1 MNVQKNTGFFQIM
14 DTIQNEIRFQYNY
27 HTQGTSK
34 KQVQDFYMTGERK
47 MSMEL
52 FTRTNIGRMKLKNR
66 VIMCPMGN
74 KTDPDG
80 GVQERNIDYFVERA
94 KGGCGAIFTGAFMC
108 TEEFETRG
116 CNVIYNFSHV
126 DRLALLCDKVHA
138 YDCRLVVQ
146 LTAGLGRMGYTD
158 PTRPPYSASD
168 TETFYFKG
176 VYCKPF
182 SVEQIH
188 YMVKAMGNSA
198 MLCKRAGADAIEL
211 HCYGG
216 YLIDQ
221 FQTALWNTRTDEY
234 GGSLENR
241 MRFTMEIIAEVKKMC
256 GDDFPVIVKF
266 CATHDMGDKPGYHDL
281 AEGLEMARM
290 YEKAGVDALH
300 VDVGCYDA
308 WYKAITTCY
317 NQEGHQLFAAK
328 AVKEVVSIPV
338 ITQGKLADPEK
349 ANAVIRDGIA
359 DIVGLGHQMLTDPYW
374 PQKVRE
380 GRYEDIVPCIGCNEC
395 MFTSRNGQYRHCAV
409 NPQCYHEKD
418 YPLLP
423 AEKPRKVLV
432 IGGGPGGMTAARTAA
447 LRGHDVTLWEKA
459 SFLGGNMVAAGAP
472 DFKGDVKKFEEY
484 LIRKTR
490 QAGVKIVLNKKAAA
504 EEVLSSGFDAVILA
518 AGSSS
523 VIPRIKGIDGPNV
536 LTANEAMCGSP
547 LTGRV
552 LVIGG
557 GLVGM
562 EAALQFDETAE
573 KVTVVEAAGEILT
586 TLEENLNNTQA
597 LYAMIE
603 RSGIDIVTSASV
615 TEIRE
620 GYAVYE
626 KDGASVRLDCDTVVV
641 AVGYHPNNELDEA
654 LWNRFDFYRNIV
666 PEKAPGKI
674 VQVVHAGFHAGR
686 LV

>member
-1 MNVQKNTGFFQIM
+1 
-14 DTIQNEIRFQYNY
+14 
-27 HTQGTSK
+27 
-34 KQVQDFYMTGERK
+34 
-47 MSMEL
+47 MEL

-338 ITQGKLADPEK
+338 ISQGKLADPEK

-472 DFKGDVKKFEEY
+472 DFKADVKKFEEY

-504 EEVLSSGFDAVILA
+504 EEVLSSSFDAVILA
-518 AGSSS
+518 TGSSS

-562 EAALQFDETAE
+562 EAALQFDEIAE

-603 RSGIDIVTSASV
+603 RSGINIVTSASV
-615 TEIRE
+615 TEIGE

-641 AVGYHPNNELDEA
+641 AVGYHPNNELDVA
-654 LWNRFDFYRNIV
+654 LWDRFDFYRNIV

>member
-1 MNVQKNTGFFQIM
+1 MATN
-14 DTIQNEIRFQYNY
+14 
-27 HTQGTSK
+27 
-34 KQVQDFYMTGERK
+34 
-47 MSMEL
+47 EL
-52 FTRTNIGRMKLKNR
+52 FTRVNIGKMRLKNR
-66 VIMCPMGN
+66 IIMCPMGN

-126 DRLALLCDKVHA
+126 DRLNLLVDKVHE
-138 YDCRLVVQ
+138 YDCKLVVQ

-176 VYCKPF
+176 VRCKPF

-241 MRFTMEIIAEVKKMC
+241 MRFTMEIIAEIRKTC
-256 GDDFPVIVKF
+256 GEDFPIIVKF

-281 AEGLEMARM
+281 AEGLEMAKM

-317 NQEGHQLFAAK
+317 NKEGHQLFAAK
-328 AVKEVVSIPV
+328 AVKEIVSIPV

-349 ANAVIRDGIA
+349 ANAVIKDGIA
-359 DIVGLGHQMLTDPYW
+359 DVVGLGHQMLTDPYW
-374 PQKVRE
+374 VQKVKA

-409 NPQCYHEKD
+409 NPLCYHEKD
-418 YPLLP
+418 YPIIP
-423 AEKPRKVLV
+423 AAEPKKVLV
-432 IGGGPGGMTAARTAA
+432 IGGGPGGMTAARVAA
-447 LRGHDVTLWEKA
+447 ERGHNVTLWEKE

-472 DFKGDVKKFEEY
+472 DFKIDVKKYEEY
-484 LIRKTR
+484 LIRKVR
-490 QAGVKIVLNKKAAA
+490 EAGVNVVLNKTATSQ
-504 EEVLSSGFDAVILA
+504 EVLRSEFDAVILA
-518 AGSSS
+518 AGSRNF
-523 VIPRIKGIDGPNV
+523 IPKIKGIDGANV

-547 LTGRV
+547 LTGKV

-573 KVTVVEAAGEILT
+573 KVTVVEVADEILK

-597 LYAMIE
+597 LHNMIE
-603 RSGIDIVTSASV
+603 NSQIDIVTSASV
-615 TEIRE
+615 TEIGD

-626 KDGASVRLDCDTVVV
+626 KEGKTVRVDCDTVVV
-641 AVGYHPNNELDEA
+641 AAGYRSNNEMDDD
-654 LWNRFDFYRNIV
+654 LWDKFDFYRNIV

>member
-1 MNVQKNTGFFQIM
+1 METK
-14 DTIQNEIRFQYNY
+14 
-27 HTQGTSK
+27 
-34 KQVQDFYMTGERK
+34 
-47 MSMEL
+47 EL
-52 FTRTNIGRMKLKNR
+52 FTRVNIGKMRLKNR
-66 VIMCPMGN
+66 IIMCPMGN

-94 KGGCGAIFTGAFMC
+94 KGGCAAIFTGAFMC

-126 DRLALLCDKVHA
+126 DRLNLLVDKVHA
-138 YDCRLVVQ
+138 YDCKLVVQ

-176 VYCKPF
+176 VRCKPF

-216 YLIDQ
+216 LIDQ
-221 FQTALWNTRTDEY
+221 FQTSLWNTRTDEY

-241 MRFTMEIIAEVKKMC
+241 MRFTMEIIEEVKKTC
-256 GDDFPVIVKF
+256 GEDFPIIIKF

-281 AEGLEMARM
+281 AEGLEMAKM
-290 YEKAGVDALH
+290 YEKAGAAALH

-317 NQEGHQLFAAK
+317 NKEGHQLFAAK
-328 AVKEVVSIPV
+328 AVKDIVSIPV

-349 ANAVIRDGIA
+349 ANAVIKEGVA

-374 PQKVRE
+374 PNKVKA
-380 GRYEDIVPCIGCNEC
+380 GQYEDIVPCIGCNEC

-409 NPQCYHEKD
+409 NPLCYHEKD
-418 YPLLP
+418 YPLIP
-423 AEKPRKVLV
+423 AEEPKKVLV

-447 LRGHDVTLWEKA
+447 LRGHHVTLWEKE

-472 DFKGDVKKFEEY
+472 DFKVDVKKFEEY

-490 QAGVKIVLNKKAAA
+490 ESGVNIVMNKTATSEEILNA
-504 EEVLSSGFDAVILA
+504 GFDAVILA
-518 AGSSS
+518 AGSHSF
-523 VIPRIKGIDGPNV
+523 IPKIKGIDGPNV
-536 LTANEAMCGSP
+536 LTANEAMCGAP
-547 LTGRV
+547 QTGRV

-573 KVTVVEAAGEILT
+573 QVTVVEVADAILK

-597 LYAMIE
+597 LMNMIE
-603 RSGIDIVTSASV
+603 NSHINIVTSASV
-615 TEIRE
+615 TEIGE
-620 GYAVYE
+620 GFALYE
-626 KDGASVRLDCDTVVV
+626 KDGETVRLECDTVVV
-641 AVGYHPNNELDEA
+641 ASGYRPNDEMDED
-654 LWNRFDFYRNIV
+654 LWDKFDFYRNIV

>member
-1 MNVQKNTGFFQIM
+1 MNVQKNAGVFQIM

-27 HTQGTSK
+27 HTQGASK

-472 DFKGDVKKFEEY
+472 DFKADVKKFEEY

-490 QAGVKIVLNKKAAA
+490 QAGVKIVLSKKAAA
-504 EEVLSSGFDAVILA
+504 EEVLSSSFDAVILA
-518 AGSSS
+518 TGSSS

-562 EAALQFDETAE
+562 EAALQFDEIAE

-603 RSGIDIVTSASV
+603 RSGINIVTSASV
-615 TEIRE
+615 TEIGE

-641 AVGYHPNNELDEA
+641 AVGYHPNNELDVA
-654 LWNRFDFYRNIV
+654 LWDRFDFYRNIV

>member
-1 MNVQKNTGFFQIM
+1 
-14 DTIQNEIRFQYNY
+14 
-27 HTQGTSK
+27 
-34 KQVQDFYMTGERK
+34 
-47 MSMEL
+47 MEL

-472 DFKGDVKKFEEY
+472 DFKADVKKFEEY

-504 EEVLSSGFDAVILA
+504 EEVLSSSFDAVILA
-518 AGSSS
+518 TGSSS

-562 EAALQFDETAE
+562 EAALQFDEIAE

-603 RSGIDIVTSASV
+603 RSGINIVTSASV
-615 TEIRE
+615 TEIGE

-641 AVGYHPNNELDEA
+641 AVGYHPNNELDVA
-654 LWNRFDFYRNIV
+654 LWDRFDFYRNIV

>member
-1 MNVQKNTGFFQIM
+1 
-14 DTIQNEIRFQYNY
+14 
-27 HTQGTSK
+27 
-34 KQVQDFYMTGERK
+34 
-47 MSMEL
+47 MEL

-290 YEKAGVDALH
+290 YEKAAVDALH

-472 DFKGDVKKFEEY
+472 DFKADVKKFEEY

-504 EEVLSSGFDAVILA
+504 EEVLSSSFDAVILA
-518 AGSSS
+518 TGSSS

-562 EAALQFDETAE
+562 EAALQFDEIAE

-603 RSGIDIVTSASV
+603 RSGINIVTSASV
-615 TEIRE
+615 TEIGE

-641 AVGYHPNNELDEA
+641 AVGYHPNNELDVA
-654 LWNRFDFYRNIV
+654 LWDRFDFYRNIV

>member
-1 MNVQKNTGFFQIM
+1 MAVN
-14 DTIQNEIRFQYNY
+14 
-27 HTQGTSK
+27 
-34 KQVQDFYMTGERK
+34 
-47 MSMEL
+47 EL
-52 FTRTNIGRMKLKNR
+52 FTRINIGKMRLKNR

-80 GVQERNIDYFVERA
+80 GVQARNIDYFVERA
-94 KGGCGAIFTGAFMC
+94 KGGVGAVFTGAFMC

-126 DRLALLCDKVHA
+126 DRLGLLADKIHA

-168 TETFYFKG
+168 VETFYFKG
-176 VYCKPF
+176 VRCKPF
-182 SVEQIH
+182 SVEQIR

-198 MLCKRAGADAIEL
+198 MLCKRAGVDAIEL

-221 FQTALWNTRTDEY
+221 FQTARWNTRTDEY

-241 MRFTMEIIAEVKKMC
+241 MRFTMEIIREVKKTC
-256 GDDFPVIVKF
+256 GDDYPIIVKF
-266 CATHDMGDKPGYHDL
+266 CATHDMGDEPGYHDL
-281 AEGLEMARM
+281 EEGLAMAKM
-290 YEKAGVDALH
+290 YEAAGVSALH
-300 VDVGCYDA
+300 VDVGCYEA

-317 NQEGHQLFAAK
+317 NKEGHQLFAAK
-328 AVKEVVSIPV
+328 AVKDIVSIPV
-338 ITQGKLADPEK
+338 ITQGKLFDPEK
-349 ANAVIRDGIA
+349 AAGVIRDGTA

-374 PQKVRE
+374 VQKVRE

-395 MFTSRNGQYRHCAV
+395 MYTSRNGLYRHCAV

-418 YPLLP
+418 YPLIP
-423 AEKPRKVLV
+423 AETPKKVLV

-447 LRGHDVTLWEKA
+447 LRGHNVTLWEQ
-459 SFLGGNMVAAGAP
+459 SGFLGGNMVAAGAP
-472 DFKGDVKKFEEY
+472 DFKVDVKRFEEY

-490 QAGVKIVLNKKAAA
+490 ESGVNIVLNKKAEAA
-504 EEVLSSGFDAVILA
+504 EVLSAGFDAVILA
-518 AGSSS
+518 AGSRNF
-523 VIPRIKGIDGPNV
+523 IPPIPGVDGPNV
-536 LTANEAMCGSP
+536 LTANEAMCGKTQ
-547 LTGRV
+547 TGKV

-573 KVTVVEAAGEILT
+573 KVTVVEMADAILT

-597 LYAMIE
+597 LMNMIE
-603 RSGIDIVTSASV
+603 NSRLEIVTSAMV
-615 TEIRE
+615 TEI
-620 GYAVYE
+620 GPDYALYT
-626 KDGASVRLDCDTVVV
+626 KDGETVRVDCDTVVV
-641 AVGYHPNNELDEA
+641 ASGFRSNTELDDA
-654 LWNRFDFYRNIV
+654 LWDKFEFYRNIV

>member
-1 MNVQKNTGFFQIM
+1 MNVQKNAGVFQIM

-27 HTQGTSK
+27 HTQGASK

-472 DFKGDVKKFEEY
+472 DFKADVKKFEEY

-504 EEVLSSGFDAVILA
+504 EEVLSSSFDAVILA
-518 AGSSS
+518 TGSSS

-562 EAALQFDETAE
+562 EAALQFDEIAE
-573 KVTVVEAAGEILT
+573 KVTIVEAAGEILT

-603 RSGIDIVTSASV
+603 RSGINIVTSASV
-615 TEIRE
+615 TEIGE

-641 AVGYHPNNELDEA
+641 AVGYHPNNELDVA
-654 LWNRFDFYRNIV
+654 LWDRFDFYRNIV

>member
-1 MNVQKNTGFFQIM
+1 MNVQKNAGVFQIM

-27 HTQGTSK
+27 HTQGASK

-472 DFKGDVKKFEEY
+472 DFKADVKKFEEY

-504 EEVLSSGFDAVILA
+504 EEVLSSSFDAVILA
-518 AGSSS
+518 TGSSS

-603 RSGIDIVTSASV
+603 RSGINIVTSASV
-615 TEIRE
+615 TEIGE

-641 AVGYHPNNELDEA
+641 AVGYHPNNELDVA
-654 LWNRFDFYRNIV
+654 LWDRFDFYRNIV

>member
-1 MNVQKNTGFFQIM
+1 
-14 DTIQNEIRFQYNY
+14 
-27 HTQGTSK
+27 
-34 KQVQDFYMTGERK
+34 
-47 MSMEL
+47 MEL

-66 VIMCPMGN
+66 VILCPMGN

-472 DFKGDVKKFEEY
+472 DFKADVKKFEEY

-504 EEVLSSGFDAVILA
+504 EEVLSSSFDAVILA
-518 AGSSS
+518 TGSSS

-562 EAALQFDETAE
+562 EAALQFDEIAE

-603 RSGIDIVTSASV
+603 RSGINIVTSASV
-615 TEIRE
+615 TEIGE

-641 AVGYHPNNELDEA
+641 AVGYHPNNELDVA
-654 LWNRFDFYRNIV
+654 LWDRFDFYRNIV

>member
-1 MNVQKNTGFFQIM
+1 MNVQKNAGVFQIM

-27 HTQGTSK
+27 HTQGASK

-290 YEKAGVDALH
+290 YEKAAVDALH

-472 DFKGDVKKFEEY
+472 DFKADVKKFEEY

-504 EEVLSSGFDAVILA
+504 EEVLSSSFDAVILA
-518 AGSSS
+518 TGSSS

-562 EAALQFDETAE
+562 EAALQFDEIAE

-603 RSGIDIVTSASV
+603 RSGINIVTSASV
-615 TEIRE
+615 TEIGE

-641 AVGYHPNNELDEA
+641 AVGYHPNNELDVA
-654 LWNRFDFYRNIV
+654 LWDRFDFYRNIV

>member
-1 MNVQKNTGFFQIM
+1 MATN
-14 DTIQNEIRFQYNY
+14 
-27 HTQGTSK
+27 
-34 KQVQDFYMTGERK
+34 
-47 MSMEL
+47 EL
-52 FTRTNIGRMKLKNR
+52 FTRVNIGSMRLKNR
-66 VIMCPMGN
+66 IIMCPMGN

-94 KGGCGAIFTGAFMC
+94 KGGAAAIFTGAFMC

-126 DRLALLCDKVHA
+126 DRLNLLVDKVHA
-138 YDCRLVVQ
+138 YDCKLVVQ

-176 VYCKPF
+176 VRCKPF

-188 YMVKAMGNSA
+188 YLVKAMGNSA

-234 GGSLENR
+234 GGSFENR
-241 MRFTMEIIAEVKKMC
+241 MRFTMEIIEEVKKAC
-256 GDDFPVIVKF
+256 GKDFPIIIKF

-281 AEGLEMARM
+281 EEGLKMAKL
-290 YEKAGVDALH
+290 YESAGVAALH

-308 WYKAITTCY
+308 WYKAISTCY
-317 NQEGHQLFAAK
+317 NKEGHQLFAAK
-328 AVKEVVSIPV
+328 AVKEIVSIPV
-338 ITQGKLADPEK
+338 ITQGKLFDPEK
-349 ANAVIRDGIA
+349 ANAVIRDGVA
-359 DIVGLGHQMLTDPYW
+359 DIVGLGHQMLADPCW
-374 PQKVRE
+374 PEKVKAGQYDE
-380 GRYEDIVPCIGCNEC
+380 VVPCIGCNEC

-418 YPLLP
+418 YPLIP

-447 LRGHDVTLWEKA
+447 LRGHDVTLWEKE
-459 SFLGGNMVAAGAP
+459 SYLGGNMVAAGAP
-472 DFKGDVKKFEEY
+472 DFKVDVKRFEEY
-484 LIRKTR
+484 LIRKTKD
-490 QAGVKIVLNKKAAA
+490 AGVHIVLNKTATAEDVLAA
-504 EEVLSSGFDAVILA
+504 GFDAVILA
-518 AGSSS
+518 AGSRNF
-523 VIPRIKGIDGPNV
+523 IPRIPGINGANV
-536 LTANEAMCGSP
+536 LTANEAMCGAP
-547 LTGRV
+547 LTGKV

-573 KVTVVEAAGEILT
+573 KVTVVEMEDAILK

-603 RSGIDIVTSASV
+603 ASHIDIVTSAAV
-615 TEIRE
+615 KEIGD
-620 GYAVYE
+620 GYAMYE
-626 KDGASVRLDCDTVVV
+626 KDGQQVRLECDTVVV
-641 AVGYHPNNELDEA
+641 ASGFRSNSEMDEA
-654 LWNRFDFYRNIV
+654 LWDKFAFYRNIV

>member
-1 MNVQKNTGFFQIM
+1 MNVQKNAGVFQIM

-27 HTQGTSK
+27 HTQGASK

-472 DFKGDVKKFEEY
+472 DFKADVKKFEEY

-504 EEVLSSGFDAVILA
+504 EEVLSSSFDAVILA
-518 AGSSS
+518 TGSSS

-562 EAALQFDETAE
+562 EAALQFDEIAE

-603 RSGIDIVTSASV
+603 RSGINIVTSASV
-615 TEIRE
+615 TEIGE

>member
-1 MNVQKNTGFFQIM
+1 
-14 DTIQNEIRFQYNY
+14 
-27 HTQGTSK
+27 
-34 KQVQDFYMTGERK
+34 
-47 MSMEL
+47 MEL

-472 DFKGDVKKFEEY
+472 DFKADVKKFEEY

-504 EEVLSSGFDAVILA
+504 EEVLSSSFDAVILA
-518 AGSSS
+518 TGSSS

-562 EAALQFDETAE
+562 EAALQFDEIAE

-603 RSGIDIVTSASV
+603 RSGINIVTSASV
-615 TEIRE
+615 TEIGE

>member
-1 MNVQKNTGFFQIM
+1 METK
-14 DTIQNEIRFQYNY
+14 
-27 HTQGTSK
+27 
-34 KQVQDFYMTGERK
+34 
-47 MSMEL
+47 EL
-52 FTRTNIGRMKLKNR
+52 FTRVSIGGMRLKNR
-66 VIMCPMGN
+66 IIMCPMGN

-94 KGGCGAIFTGAFMC
+94 KGGAAAIFTGAFMC

-126 DRLALLCDKVHA
+126 DRLNLLADKVHA
-138 YDCRLVVQ
+138 YDCKLVVQ

-176 VYCKPF
+176 VRCKPF
-182 SVEQIH
+182 TIDQIH

-198 MLCKRAGADAIEL
+198 MLCKRAGADAVEL

-234 GGSLENR
+234 GGSFENR
-241 MRFTMEIIAEVKKMC
+241 MRFTMEIIEEVKKTC
-256 GDDFPVIVKF
+256 GKDFPIIIKF
-266 CATHDMGDKPGYHDL
+266 CPTHDMGDKPGYRKL
-281 AEGLEMARM
+281 EEGLKMAKL
-290 YEKAGVDALH
+290 YESAGVSALH

-308 WYKAITTCY
+308 WYKAISTCY
-317 NQEGHQLFAAK
+317 NKEGHQLFAAK
-328 AVKEVVSIPV
+328 AVKDVVSIPV
-338 ITQGKLADPEK
+338 ITQGKLPDPEK

-359 DIVGLGHQMLTDPYW
+359 DVVGLGHQMLADSYW
-374 PQKVRE
+374 PEKVKTGQYDE
-380 GRYEDIVPCIGCNEC
+380 IVPCIGCNEC

-409 NPQCYHEKD
+409 NPLCYHEKD
-418 YPLLP
+418 YPLAP
-423 AEKPRKVLV
+423 AENPRKVLV

-447 LRGHDVTLWEKA
+447 LRGHDVTLWEKEA
-459 SFLGGNMVAAGAP
+459 FLGGNMVAAGAP
-472 DFKGDVKKFEEY
+472 DFKVDVKKFEKY
-484 LIRKTR
+484 LIRKTKD
-490 QAGVKIVLNKKAAA
+490 AGVHIVLNKTATAEDVLAA
-504 EEVLSSGFDAVILA
+504 GFDAVILA
-518 AGSSS
+518 AGSRNF
-523 VIPRIKGIDGPNV
+523 IPRIPGIDGPNV
-536 LTANEAMCGSP
+536 LTANEAMCGAP
-547 LTGRV
+547 LTGKV

-573 KVTVVEAAGEILT
+573 KVTVVELEDAILK

-603 RSGIDIVTSASV
+603 ASHIDIVTSAAV
-615 TEIRE
+615 REIGS
-620 GYAVYE
+620 GYAMYE
-626 KDGASVRLDCDTVVV
+626 KDGVQKRVECDTVVV
-641 AVGYHPNNELDEA
+641 ASGYRPNNAMDDA
-654 LWNRFDFYRNIV
+654 LWDKFAFYRNIV

>member
-1 MNVQKNTGFFQIM
+1 
-14 DTIQNEIRFQYNY
+14 
-27 HTQGTSK
+27 
-34 KQVQDFYMTGERK
+34 
-47 MSMEL
+47 MEL

-241 MRFTMEIIAEVKKMC
+241 VRFTMEIIAEVKKMC

-472 DFKGDVKKFEEY
+472 DFKADVKKFEEY

-504 EEVLSSGFDAVILA
+504 EEVLSSSFDAVILA
-518 AGSSS
+518 TGSSS

-562 EAALQFDETAE
+562 EAALQFDEIAE

-603 RSGIDIVTSASV
+603 RSGINIVTSASV
-615 TEIRE
+615 TEIGE

-641 AVGYHPNNELDEA
+641 AVGYHPNNELDVA
-654 LWNRFDFYRNIV
+654 LWDRFDFYRNIV

>member
-459 SFLGGNMVAAGAP
+459 LFLGGNMVAAGAP

>member
-1 MNVQKNTGFFQIM
+1 
-14 DTIQNEIRFQYNY
+14 
-27 HTQGTSK
+27 
-34 KQVQDFYMTGERK
+34 
-47 MSMEL
+47 MEL

-459 SFLGGNMVAAGAP
+459 SFQGGNMVAAGAP
-472 DFKGDVKKFEEY
+472 DFKADVKKFEEY

-504 EEVLSSGFDAVILA
+504 EEVLSSSFDAVILA
-518 AGSSS
+518 TGSSS

-562 EAALQFDETAE
+562 EAALQFDEIAE

-603 RSGIDIVTSASV
+603 RSGINIVTSASV
-615 TEIRE
+615 TEIGE

-641 AVGYHPNNELDEA
+641 AVGYHPNNELDVA
-654 LWNRFDFYRNIV
+654 LWDRFDFYRNIV

>member
-1 MNVQKNTGFFQIM
+1 MQHQ
-14 DTIQNEIRFQYNY
+14 
-27 HTQGTSK
+27 
-34 KQVQDFYMTGERK
+34 
-47 MSMEL
+47 EL
-52 FTRTNIGRMKLKNR
+52 FTRANIGKMRLKNR
-66 VIMCPMGN
+66 IIMCPMGN

-80 GVQERNIDYFVERA
+80 GVQMRNIDYFEERA
-94 KGGCGAIFTGAFMC
+94 KGGAAAIFTGAFMC

-126 DRLALLCDKVHA
+126 DRLTLLCDKVHA
-138 YDCRLVVQ
+138 HDCKLVVQ

-176 VYCKPF
+176 VRCKPF
-182 SVEQIH
+182 TVDQIH

-198 MLCKRAGADAIEL
+198 MLCKRAGADAVEL

-221 FQTALWNTRTDEY
+221 FQTARWNTRTDEY

-256 GDDFPVIVKF
+256 GEDYPIIVKF
-266 CATHDMGDKPGYHDL
+266 CATHDMGEGGGYHDL
-281 AEGLEMARM
+281 EEGLKMAKM
-290 YEKAGVDALH
+290 YETAGVAALH
-300 VDVGCYDA
+300 VDIGCYDA

-317 NQEGHQLFAAK
+317 NKEGHQLFAAK
-328 AVKEVVSIPV
+328 AVKDVVSIPV
-338 ITQGKLADPEK
+338 ITQGKLADPDR
-349 ANAVIRDGIA
+349 ANAVIKEGIA
-359 DIVGLGHQMLTDPYW
+359 DVVGLGHQMLADAYW
-374 PQKVRE
+374 PQKVKE
-380 GRYEDIVPCIGCNEC
+380 EKFEDITPCIGCNEC
-395 MFTSRNGQYRHCAV
+395 MYTSRNGQYRHCAV
-409 NPQCYHEKD
+409 NPLCYHEKD
-418 YPLLP
+418 YPLVP
-423 AEKPRKVLV
+423 AEKPKKVLV

-447 LRGHDVTLWEKA
+447 LRGHNVTLWEKE

-472 DFKGDVKKFEEY
+472 DFKSDVKKFEEY

-490 QAGVKIVLNKKAAA
+490 EAGVNIVLNKTVTVD
-504 EEVLSSGFDAVILA
+504 EVLTAGFDAVILA
-518 AGSSS
+518 AGSRNF
-523 VIPRIKGIDGPNV
+523 IPPIKGIDGPNV
-536 LTANEAMCGSP
+536 LTANDAMCGAP
-547 LTGRV
+547 LTGKV

-562 EAALQFDETAE
+562 EAALQLDETAE
-573 KVTVVEAAGEILT
+573 KVTVVEVADAILK

-597 LYAMIE
+597 LYNMIDNSKLE
-603 RSGIDIVTSASV
+603 IVTSAAV
-615 TEIRE
+615 TEIGD
-620 GYAVYE
+620 GYAVYT
-626 KDGASVRLDCDTVVV
+626 KDGKEVKIDCDKAVV
-641 AVGYHPNNELDEA
+641 ASGYRSNNEMDEV
-654 LWNRFDFYRNIV
+654 LWDKFDYYRNIV

>member
-1 MNVQKNTGFFQIM
+1 MQHK
-14 DTIQNEIRFQYNY
+14 
-27 HTQGTSK
+27 
-34 KQVQDFYMTGERK
+34 
-47 MSMEL
+47 EL
-52 FTRTNIGRMKLKNR
+52 FTRTRIGNMVLKNR
-66 VIMCPMGN
+66 IIMCPMGN

-80 GVQERNIDYFVERA
+80 GVQMRNIDYFEERA
-94 KGGCGAIFTGAFMC
+94 IGGAAAIFTGAFMC

-126 DRLALLCDKVHA
+126 DRLNLLCDKVHA
-138 YDCRLVVQ
+138 HDCKLVVQ

-168 TETFYFKG
+168 TETFYFKD
-176 VYCKPF
+176 VRCKPF
-182 SVEQIH
+182 TVDQIH

-221 FQTALWNTRTDEY
+221 FQTARWNTRTDEY
-234 GGSLENR
+234 GGSFENR

-256 GDDFPVIVKF
+256 GDDFPIIVKF
-266 CATHDMGDKPGYHDL
+266 CATHDMGEGGGYHDL
-281 AEGLEMARM
+281 EEGLKMAKM
-290 YEKAGVDALH
+290 YEAAGVAALH

-317 NQEGHQLFAAK
+317 NKEGHQLFAAK
-328 AVKEVVSIPV
+328 AVKEAVSIPV
-338 ITQGKLADPEK
+338 ITQGKLADPDK
-349 ANAVIRDGIA
+349 ANAVIKDGIA
-359 DIVGLGHQMLTDPYW
+359 DIVGLGHQMLADSYW
-374 PQKVRE
+374 PQKVKEERFD
-380 GRYEDIVPCIGCNEC
+380 DIVPCIGCNEC
-395 MFTSRNGQYRHCAV
+395 MYTSRNGQYRHCAV
-409 NPQCYHEKD
+409 NPLCYHEKD
-418 YPLLP
+418 YPLVP
-423 AEKPRKVLV
+423 AQQPKKVLV

-447 LRGHDVTLWEKA
+447 LRGHHVTLWEKE

-472 DFKGDVKKFEEY
+472 DFKSDVKKFEEY

-490 QAGVKIVLNKKAAA
+490 EAGVNIVLNKTATAD
-504 EEVLSSGFDAVILA
+504 EVLTAGFDAVILA
-518 AGSSS
+518 AGSRNF
-523 VIPRIKGIDGPNV
+523 IPPIKGIDGPNV
-536 LTANEAMCGSP
+536 LTANDAMCGAP
-547 LTGRV
+547 LTGKV

-573 KVTVVEAAGEILT
+573 KVTVVEVADAILK

-597 LYAMIE
+597 LYNMIDNSKLE
-603 RSGIDIVTSASV
+603 IVTSAAV
-615 TEIRE
+615 TEVGD
-620 GYAVYE
+620 GYAVYT
-626 KDGASVRLDCDTVVV
+626 KDGKEVKIECDKVVV
-641 AVGYHPNNELDEA
+641 ASGYRSNNEMDEV
-654 LWNRFDFYRNIV
+654 LWDKFDYYRNIV